1 MSQVISLRLD
11 PDLAVGLREVAEQRG
26 VTVSDLLRQA
36 AERIVGVY
44 EDDQPAA
51 EVRTRF
57 EAGVERGY
65 TAPSVTAGY
74 APPSSQVWG
83 CQHMTLAGP
92 FLCAPT
98 GGCGCVM
105 SLVETR

>member
-11 PDLAVGLREVAEQRG
+11 PDLAAGLREVAEQRG
-26 VTVSDLLRQA
+26 VTVSDLLRA
-36 AERIVGVY
+36 AAQRIVGFH

-51 EVRTRF
+51 KIRARF

-65 TAPSVTAGY
+65 TSPPVTAGY
-74 APPSSQVWG
+74 VPPSSQVWG
-83 CQHMTLAGP
+83 CPHMSLAGP

-98 GGCGCVM
+98 SWCGCVM